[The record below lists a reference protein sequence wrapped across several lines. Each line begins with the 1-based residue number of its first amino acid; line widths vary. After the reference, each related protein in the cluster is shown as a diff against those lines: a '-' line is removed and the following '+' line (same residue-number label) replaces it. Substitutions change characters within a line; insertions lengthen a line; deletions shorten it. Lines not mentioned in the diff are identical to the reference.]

1 MLRNA
6 AVYLRLGIALLCLAA
21 LGTAAVAA
29 PQPLKV
35 GDSVPPFSLQ
45 TLDGKTLNIASFKGK
60 VVLLDFWATWCGPCR
75 QAMPELKT
83 LLQQNTGK
91 PLVMISVSADQ
102 DRKAPE
108 EFARENGMTWIQAWD
123 GQGKV
128 IGGVFGAGSLPS
140 YVVID
145 ADGKIA
151 YLMKGWSTSRSSM
164 MLSQAVSRALQT
176 ACTPSNSEKA
186 C

>member
-1 MLRNA
+1 MTRSA
-6 AVYLRLGIALLCLAA
+6 AIYARLGIALLCLVA

-29 PQPLKV
+29 PQPLRI
-35 GDSVPPFSLQ
+35 GDPAPSFSLQ
-45 TLDGKTLNIASFKGK
+45 TLDGKTLDIASFKGK
-60 VVLLDFWATWCGPCR
+60 VVVLDFWATWCQPCR

-91 PLVMISVSADQ
+91 PLVVISVSADES
-102 DRKAPE
+102 REAPK
-108 EFARENGMTWIQAWD
+108 EFARTNGMTWIQAWD
-123 GQGKV
+123 GKGKV
-128 IGGVFGAGSLPS
+128 IGGVFGATGLPS

-151 YLMKGWSTSRSSM
+151 YLMRGWSSV